1 MKLMA
6 AMALAGGVFV
16 APLIGTGVGPAAAS
30 PGTCDGAGCVPY
42 VDHSAQLG
50 AHCNQKTRYN
60 FGLDGSGSTLACS
73 SKSQWVSSP
82 ALAGV
87 RLLRS
92 PCGQDTG
99 VAQTPD
105 GVPLK
110 CAGGAWSADY
120 SVMFYG

>member
-1 MKLMA
+1 MKGLL
-6 AMALAGGVFV
+6 ALAGGLLV
-16 APLIGTGVGPAAAS
+16 APVLGLGAGTASASPAA
-30 PGTCDGAGCVPY
+30 CDAAGCVPY
-42 VDHSAQLG
+42 VDRGVHAG
-50 AHCNQKTRYN
+50 GECNQATRYN
-60 FGLDGSGSTLACS
+60 FGMDAGGNTLACS
-73 SKSQWVSSP
+73 SHSTWVSSP
-82 ALAGV
+82 PLVGV

-92 PCGQDTG
+92 PCGNATG